1 MKQTLGQRLKERRVA
16 LGWSQRQLEDISDV
30 SCPLICQIETGKNKN
45 PTWKTMCNL
54 SYALD
59 LSLDEF
65 AKCVQ

>member
-1 MKQTLGQRLKERRVA
+1 MTHTLGERLKARRKE
-16 LGWSQRQLEDISDV
+16 LGLSQRALEDISNV

-59 LSLDEF
+59 LNLDDL
-65 AKCVQ
+65 AKYVQ